1 MSIRHPAGRDLDPS
15 FSRTGSLAHSPLER
29 LEPTRAPARPRRG
42 RRDHEPRRM
51 RPFMR
56 FLNALLTL
64 VLVLM
69 VVVGGAAFV
78 FNGQIDAPGP
88 LDRNKVV
95 VIPKG
100 EGTQEIATRLEREG
114 IIGDR
119 RLFVAGYMWAKL
131 TAWIDGDKQ
140 VQLKAG
146 DFEVKQGASIKQ
158 VVETLN
164 EGRTVTYKVTVPE
177 GLTSYQI
184 VERLKAD
191 QGLS

>member
-1 MSIRHPAGRDLDPS
+1 
-15 FSRTGSLAHSPLER
+15 
-29 LEPTRAPARPRRG
+29 
-42 RRDHEPRRM
+42 M

-56 FLNALLTL
+56 FLNAVLTL

-69 VVVGGAAFV
+69 VAIGGAAFV
-78 FNGQIDAPGP
+78 FNGQIEAPGP

-131 TAWIDGDKQ
+131 TAWIDGDKAI
-140 VQLKAG
+140 QLKAG
-146 DFEVKQGASIKQ
+146 DFEVKASPAIRSS
-158 VVETLN
+158 N
-164 EGRTVTYKVTVPE
+164 
-177 GLTSYQI
+177 
-184 VERLKAD
+184 A
-191 QGLS
+191 